1 MRKQIAKALSFWQ
14 VQRGE
19 GKILLDSAKK
29 VQTKTGHCRSNA
41 LLSLVIAREK
51 QLSRK
56 LVETEALLETIDT
69 SAGIHQLL
77 LAGVEG
83 MALRADIHS
92 KFLLGRA
99 GFKRLT
105 AHAANDALAV
115 VGMDLFLHCDFTSF
129 AYAMISLFSRRNHC
143 IIFAGGLQAFFL

>member
-1 MRKQIAKALSFWQ
+1 MRKQIAKALSLWQ
-14 VQRGE
+14 FQRGE

-83 MALRADIHS
+83 MAL
-92 KFLLGRA
+92 
-99 GFKRLT
+99 
-105 AHAANDALAV
+105 AANFNA
-115 VGMDLFLHCDFTSF
+115 DLRLGVEPVSNVSPHTQRT
-129 AYAMISLFSRRNHC
+129 MHLP
-143 IIFAGGLQAFFL
+143 